1 MYQRSISIL
10 LGAMLQ
16 FDEKGLELKENFSFN
31 NALFMKKRTVVI
43 HYVDDEQNVFRFG
56 KV

>member
-16 FDEKGLELKENFSFN
+16 FDEKGIELKENFSFN
-31 NALFMKKRTVVI
+31 NALFMKKRTVVCTLC
-43 HYVDDEQNVFRFG
+43 R
-56 KV
+56 